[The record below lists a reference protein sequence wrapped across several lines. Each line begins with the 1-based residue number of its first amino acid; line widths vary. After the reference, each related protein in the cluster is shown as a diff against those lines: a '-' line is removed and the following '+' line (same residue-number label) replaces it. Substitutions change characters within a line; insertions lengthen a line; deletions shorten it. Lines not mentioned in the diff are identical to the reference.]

1 MPKIENVASF
11 DLFSFFLIQSKIR
24 FVNLLFELKRW
35 VNSWGWG
42 LCVANSQAVFK
53 KTNSVADLLA
63 SNHIERINSKEK
75 LTIHDF
81 CYRAFDIKTVLNKTI
96 L

>member
-11 DLFSFFLIQSKIR
+11 DLFGFFLIQSKIR

-42 LCVANSQAVFK
+42 LCVANSQ
-53 KTNSVADLLA
+53 TNSVADLLA

-81 CYRAFDIKTVLNKTI
+81 CYRAFDIKAVLNKTI